1 MERTLILIKP
11 DGVQRGLI
19 GDIISRIEK
28 RGFKLAGL
36 KLLHVSEELAEK
48 HYAEHKDR
56 PFFLNLVKFIT
67 SAPLVAIAVEGP
79 NAIAQMRKMMGS
91 TNPQEAAPGTV
102 RGDYALAMS
111 YNIIHGSD
119 GPESAARELKLFF
132 NDGELVTYNRN
143 VDTWIF

>member
-11 DGVQRGLI
+11 DGVQRGFI
-19 GDIISRIEK
+19 GEIITRIEK

-36 KLLHVSEELAEK
+36 KLMQVSAELARK
-48 HYAEHKDR
+48 HYAEHQER
-56 PFFLNLVKFIT
+56 PFFLDLVKFIT
-67 SAPLVAIAVEGP
+67 SAPLVAMVVEGP

-91 TNPQEAAPGTV
+91 TNPQEAAIGTI
-102 RGDYALAMS
+102 RGDYALATS

-132 NDGELVTYNRN
+132 KDDELVTYNRN